1 MFLNII
7 FFATLYPV
15 LFIICIVFALQN
27 SYKDGMLFAV
37 NMKREWVE
45 DENVK
50 AIQKRFKKEM
60 IWYSLILAIIPFS
73 CLFIPYFSIQM
84 TIWMVWLIVAIILL
98 MLPTVFAN
106 NRLKQWKLKMGYYE
120 EQSAERYVELK
131 NAGTVRCMHF
141 LPFFV
146 PLAIGTVAAIAV
158 IPLAKVMGIS
168 CLIGAASGYIFCW

>member
-15 LFIICIVFALQN
+15 LFIICIVFSLQN

-73 CLFIPYFSIQM
+73 CLFYSILFH
-84 TIWMVWLIVAIILL
+84 TDDNLDGVVDCSDYSID
-98 MLPTVFAN
+98 
-106 NRLKQWKLKMGYYE
+106 
-120 EQSAERYVELK
+120 
-131 NAGTVRCMHF
+131 
-141 LPFFV
+141 
-146 PLAIGTVAAIAV
+146 
-158 IPLAKVMGIS
+158 
-168 CLIGAASGYIFCW
+168 ASNCICQ